1 MTPLEAQEIVAA
13 SVRIAEL
20 IVAEQEINQEKDRL
34 KGVLIHLVKREL
46 TTDDLRAL
54 NETQMT
60 IKVMEKALKVV
71 NETAEGKWRD
81 H

>member
-1 MTPLEAQEIVAA
+1 MTPLEAQEIVAT

-20 IVAEQEINQEKDRL
+20 IVAEQEISQEKDRL
-34 KGVLIHLVKREL
+34 KGVLVHLVKREL

-71 NETAEGKWRD
+71 NETAEG
-81 H
+81 